1 MADEDRMMETL
12 NKYNAKLKLILDAI
26 RAKPYTGLS
35 HNDPLTD
42 IQQAANY
49 DGFWL
54 TRCDNCTEV
63 YFHDEDTPCPWC

>member
-1 MADEDRMMETL
+1 MWTL
-12 NKYNAKLKLILDAI
+12 TEYNAKLKLILTAI
-26 RAKPYTGLS
+26 RIGTWTGFS
-35 HNDPLTD
+35 RNDHLTD

-54 TRCDNCTEV
+54 TRCDECGEV